1 MFDLD
6 MCMPLF
12 YHLITSLKILSGIR
26 ALSLVASV
34 LIEILIPL
42 ADMVRIL
49 DMLVQDI
56 LYMLG
61 LVLNSHFEVLSH
73 MPYSITSCV
82 NVLPMLLSI
91 SIYMCNNLNT

>member
-1 MFDLD
+1 MGQMLDMD

-12 YHLITSLKILSGIR
+12 YHLITSLKILSGIW
-26 ALSLVASV
+26 ALSLKASV

-42 ADMVRIL
+42 ADMVRTL
-49 DMLVQDI
+49 DMLVQGI

-73 MPYSITSCV
+73 MPY
-82 NVLPMLLSI
+82 LS
-91 SIYMCNNLNT
+91 LHV